1 MNGNYVAA
9 VYDFRSKQDYIY
21 RTNRVQEIMG
31 ASKLIAGAYEGALKD
46 YKKIDEKWDRTT
58 KLEDYLKGDFIVTDF
73 SDALDVGDHGT
84 VLYEGGGNLVLLF
97 RDNEAFLAFNNYF
110 SLWLIDNAPGLIP
123 ICGSVNV
130 DDLENKTFR
139 QVIDAAIA
147 DLGQYKRLAPPLLSD
162 TVLPIT
168 QIDRR
173 ISQPVV
179 NKEDRFG
186 APESLSAESVKKL
199 DSYNDN
205 LYWEEESDKRL
216 ARNFDNLVEK
226 KGTESL
232 LAIIYVDGNGMGERV
247 KSYIPDEMPFQ
258 CGVNHQRKLTQKIKK
273 AFVDDPIQ
281 AIKDYLT
288 EQQEKYEKKR
298 KEYKEQQKAFP
309 EKIFAMRRIIGGGD
323 EITIVCNARHALEIA
338 DVYFKNLDPNYSAC
352 MGIAIFHAHAPFA
365 MVYEIAEQCCESGK
379 KRMKKNK
386 VKDGCYIDAHFCFGA
401 ITGNLDAMRG
411 QVGEERTCMP
421 YCVNCELE
429 RFKALGEELKKIKRS
444 NMKALRDAAFRSQ
457 ADFEMELMRVKSN
470 CAGFAVRTTDRA
482 MLCDVC
488 TFYDLWFGGE
498 ANG

>member
-31 ASKLIAGAYEGALKD
+31 ASKLIEGAYEEALKG
-46 YKKIDEKWDRTT
+46 YKEIDEKWDRNT
-58 KLEDYLKGDFIVTDF
+58 KLEDCLKGEFKLSEF
-73 SDALDVGDHGT
+73 ADAGDQGT

-97 RDNEAFLAFNNYF
+97 KSKEEFLAFNSHF
-110 SLWLIDNAPGLIP
+110 SLWLIDNAPGLTP
-123 ICGSVNV
+123 ICGSAEIDVNG
-130 DDLENKTFR
+130 KFR
-139 QVIDAAIA
+139 EETAKVFA
-147 DLGQYKRLAPPLLSD
+147 DLGRYKRLASPLLSD

-168 QIDRR
+168 QVDRR

-199 DSYNDN
+199 DSYSDN
-205 LYWEEESDKRL
+205 LYWEEESDKRF

-232 LAIIYVDGNGMGERV
+232 LAILYVDGNGMGERV
-247 KSYIPDEMPFQ
+247 KAYIPEDKTFET
-258 CGVNHQRKLTQKIKK
+258 GVNLQRELTQRIKK

-379 KRMKKNK
+379 KRMKKNG

-401 ITGNLDAMRG
+401 ITGTLDAMRG
-411 QVGEERTCMP
+411 QIGEERTCMP

-429 RFKALGEELKKIKRS
+429 RFKALGNELGKIKRS
-444 NMKALRDAAFRSQ
+444 NVKALRDAAFRSQ

-470 CAGFAVRTTDRA
+470 CAGFAIKETDRA

-498 ANG
+498 TNG